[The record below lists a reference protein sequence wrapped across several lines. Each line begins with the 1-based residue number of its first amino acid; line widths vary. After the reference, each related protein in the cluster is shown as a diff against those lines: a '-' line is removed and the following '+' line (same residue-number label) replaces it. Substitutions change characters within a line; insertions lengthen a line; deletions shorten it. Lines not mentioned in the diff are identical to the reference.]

1 MNVFKECEE
10 LEVVEKKK
18 CQVAD
23 GRTELEKQ
31 QEEIIKG
38 QQEELNRLRIEN
50 NLMRELLSRPVTYTY
65 GVR

>member
-1 MNVFKECEE
+1 MSAKEEYN
-10 LEVVEKKK
+10 KKLT
-18 CQVAD
+18 QAD

-50 NLMRELLSRPVTYTY
+50 NLMKELLSRPVTYTY
-65 GVR
+65 GVK

>member
-1 MNVFKECEE
+1 MTKEEYD
-10 LEVVEKKK
+10 KKLTI
-18 CQVAD
+18 AD

-50 NLMRELLSRPVTYTY
+50 NLMKELLSRPINFTY

>member
-1 MNVFKECEE
+1 MTKEEYD
-10 LEVVEKKK
+10 KKLTK
-18 CQVAD
+18 AD

-50 NLMRELLSRPVTYTY
+50 NLMKELLSRPVTYTY